1 MTDHLAAERYAEL
14 VSAMRERD
22 AALRKVAALEK
33 RINELAGIT
42 QASQTHKPVQKT
54 LPRKDFIRGCGI

>member
-33 RINELAGIT
+33 RINELAGIA
-42 QASQTHKPVQKT
+42 QASQTHKSSQKT
-54 LPRKDFIRGCGI
+54 LSPKDFARGCGF

>member
-14 VSAMRERD
+14 ISAMRERD

-33 RINELAGIT
+33 RINELAGIAQT
-42 QASQTHKPVQKT
+42 SQTHKPSQKT
-54 LPRKDFIRGCGI
+54 LSPKDFARGCGI